1 MKPIYFTGEKT
12 KELREFMGKKYKF
25 KKGFVFNAKEFAGVK
40 SWPLIFAIFECGI
53 PEDSDKFEFD
63 ILERQGLDVVK
74 LGVKTFYNTDILPSS
89 KEWLKSKWVEKTDN
103 VTMVPTTNGFDIP
116 ETNNGVKNTV
126 KPNFIGFLHNNANS
140 VQFNG
145 QFVGLYTMPFASSH
159 GVSFNSH
166 GFWEAIMMFN
176 ARKLVKLNWLNDK
189 DEYLKPNDIH
199 ENYNTFKC
207 LSLVR
212 SLFSDGSNQ
221 TAWMNREYNGVSYR
235 VKNEFFPFKKIHVKE
250 KLEQHPNMATFNDYQ
265 NSSERYVA
273 KLLWD
278 DDFYQN
284 LPEIGKRILQEYK
297 RIYLNRI
304 CELPNNTWD
313 VGFIQLKKEFPN
325 DFTVLNGLLT
335 ELDSIM
341 GPMVYELGFLL
352 K

>member
-1 MKPIYFTGEKT
+1 
-12 KELREFMGKKYKF
+12 
-25 KKGFVFNAKEFAGVK
+25 
-40 SWPLIFAIFECGI
+40 
-53 PEDSDKFEFD
+53 
-63 ILERQGLDVVK
+63 
-74 LGVKTFYNTDILPSS
+74 
-89 KEWLKSKWVEKTDN
+89 
-103 VTMVPTTNGFDIP
+103 
-116 ETNNGVKNTV
+116 
-126 KPNFIGFLHNNANS
+126 
-140 VQFNG
+140 
-145 QFVGLYTMPFASSH
+145 
-159 GVSFNSH
+159 
-166 GFWEAIMMFN
+166 
-176 ARKLVKLNWLNDK
+176 
-189 DEYLKPNDIH
+189 
-199 ENYNTFKC
+199 
-207 LSLVR
+207 
-212 SLFSDGSNQ
+212 
-221 TAWMNREYNGVSYR
+221 
-235 VKNEFFPFKKIHVKE
+235 
-250 KLEQHPNMATFNDYQ
+250 MATFNDYQ